1 EDGIRDFHVTG
12 VQTCALPIL
21 GIKILSGRYRH
32 LVEEGTNLRSNFF
45 KKSRALFSCCLLRI
59 SHSCIA
65 RHGRPAT
72 FRPSPSFA
80 HSREGKLLC
89 LSVSCLRE
97 RQHQVRRQVKHDAG
111 LHLAGMIVTV
121 LKELRLIHGVK
132 PVTRAE
138 KHFWIVQSKL
148 ADHSLEIVST
158 VAVQDDQLMYALS
171 VQHLDD
177 VVQHLRLCRW

>member
-1 EDGIRDFHVTG
+1 
-12 VQTCALPIL
+12 
-21 GIKILSGRYRH
+21 
-32 LVEEGTNLRSNFF
+32 
-45 KKSRALFSCCLLRI
+45 
-59 SHSCIA
+59 
-65 RHGRPAT
+65 
-72 FRPSPSFA
+72 
-80 HSREGKLLC
+80 
-89 LSVSCLRE
+89 
-97 RQHQVRRQVKHDAG
+97 HDAG

-177 VVQHLRLCRW
+177 VVQHLRLSRWVHVDIKQNIRLSGVDAKRDRGQDNDLRALFPRNTRCLSSHPLCLYDVSSVRKMIVVCFTRAPGQNGNIKFLVANGLAVALSKNVWPHAVKLTGSRT